1 MAEAYRDDDGDDEEE
16 DEVLLESEGED
27 MDIY

>member
-1 MAEAYRDDDGDDEEE
+1 MAKAYGDYDGDDEEE
-16 DEVLLESEGED
+16 NEVLLESEGED

>member
-1 MAEAYRDDDGDDEEE
+1 MAKAYRDYDGDDEKEN
-16 DEVLLESEGED
+16 EVLLESEGED